1 MRTLAAVQATR
12 QRASAGVIR
21 VLHLIHRFYV
31 GGAERQFIERLRG
44 HPQGFEPVVG
54 CLEISGGNLADFRA
68 LGLGEPHLFP
78 LRRSLL
84 RPNTAVQV
92 LRIAA
97 LVRRLGVRIVHGTD
111 FVTNFLGLLAAR
123 LAGARMVV
131 SRVDLG
137 HERPG
142 FGPLHRRVEKLVAA
156 RADVVCANAAAVARL
171 CIAEEGCAPDR
182 VAVVRNGIDLR
193 RFDQLAARAPDG
205 PVPDGGPV
213 VAVVANLWPVKDHR
227 TLVEA
232 AALVRRRIPDVRF
245 ALVGDGPERGY
256 LERRIGELGLG
267 DAVRLLGTRYDVPA
281 ILARA
286 AAFCLPSRAEGLS
299 NAIMEAMA
307 AGLPVVATDAGGNA
321 ELVQHGGTGFVVPV
335 GDAGGMA
342 GRLVELL
349 SDRGL
354 ARGMGHRGR
363 AAAER
368 ELSLDRKQA
377 AYGDLYCRLL
387 DRALAPLPGE
397 QDRT

>member
-1 MRTLAAVQATR
+1 
-12 QRASAGVIR
+12 
-21 VLHLIHRFYV
+21 
-31 GGAERQFIERLRG
+31 
-44 HPQGFEPVVG
+44 
-54 CLEISGGNLADFRA
+54 
-68 LGLGEPHLFP
+68 
-78 LRRSLL
+78 
-84 RPNTAVQV
+84 
-92 LRIAA
+92 
-97 LVRRLGVRIVHGTD
+97 
-111 FVTNFLGLLAAR
+111 
-123 LAGARMVV
+123 
-131 SRVDLG
+131 
-137 HERPG
+137 
-142 FGPLHRRVEKLVAA
+142 
-156 RADVVCANAAAVARL
+156 
-171 CIAEEGCAPDR
+171 

-232 AALVRRRIPDVRF
+232 AARVRRRIPDVRF

-256 LERRIGELGLG
+256 LMERIEDLGLG
-267 DAVRLLGTRYDVPA
+267 DAVHLLGTRYDVPA

-321 ELVQHGGTGFVVPV
+321 ELVQHGSTGFVVPV
-335 GDAGGMA
+335 GDAGAMA
-342 GRLVELL
+342 ERLVELL
-349 SDRGL
+349 SDAGR
-354 ARGMGHRGR
+354 ARDMGRRGR
-363 AAAER
+363 AAAEG

-397 QDRT
+397 QHRT